1 MIFLKLEKLSVSA
14 DKIKILKNL
23 NLSLRSGQTIALLGA
38 NGSGKSTLAQVL
50 MGNPNY
56 KVVSGKIKFRNRNLL
71 ALKPEARSQAG
82 LFLAWQ
88 NPPVISGLAIED
100 YLRGIYNERRRVQ
113 KLPLIAIQDFNKLI
127 RPLVQE
133 LGLNKVLRRDFND
146 GFSGGEKKRL
156 EALQMAILR
165 PKLAII
171 DEIDSGLDIDS
182 FWAIKRLINRLKRQ
196 GTAFIVISH
205 YTRLLRSLRPHQVLI
220 MSQGEIV
227 KNGDS
232 SLLTKIDQLGFK
244 RLLKS

>member
-1 MIFLKLEKLSVSA
+1 MVFLKLEKLSVSA
-14 DKIKILKNL
+14 GKIKILKNL
-23 NLSLRSGQTIALLGA
+23 NLSLRSGETVALVGA

-56 KVVSGKIKFRNRNLL
+56 RVVSGKVKFCNHNLL
-71 ALKPEARSQAG
+71 KFKPEERSQAG
-82 LFLAWQ
+82 IFLAWQ
-88 NPPVISGLAIED
+88 NPPVITGLAIMD
-100 YLRGIYNERRRVQ
+100 YLRGIYNQQQKVK
-113 KLPLIAIQDFNKLI
+113 KLPLLTIDGFAKMIK
-127 RPLVQE
+127 PLVQE
-133 LGLNKVLRRDFND
+133 LGLNRVLQRDFND

-182 FWAIKRLINRLKRQ
+182 FWAIKTLINRLKRQ
-196 GTAFIVISH
+196 GAAFIVISH
-205 YTRLLRSLRPHQVLI
+205 YTRLLRSLRPDKVLI

-227 KNGDS
+227 KNSDS
-232 SLLTKIDQLGFK
+232 TLLAQIDQLGFK